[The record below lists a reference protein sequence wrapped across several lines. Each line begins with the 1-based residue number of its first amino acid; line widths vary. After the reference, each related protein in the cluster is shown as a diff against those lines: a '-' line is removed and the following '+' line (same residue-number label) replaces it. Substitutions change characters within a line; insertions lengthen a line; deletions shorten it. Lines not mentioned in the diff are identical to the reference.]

1 VAGALQHS
9 LAMWRCVTIAV
20 LVAGALLTA
29 SPAFADRT
37 ETCRAEAESLMGN
50 RSNTSSPDVS
60 GGSVSGRGNP
70 SVSNAQDS
78 NDDLVYQEAFEG
90 CLRRFG
96 EDKSQR
102 SGKGGEPRS
111 TR

>member
-1 VAGALQHS
+1 M
-9 LAMWRCVTIAV
+9 LAMSQCMMIAV
-20 LVAGALLTA
+20 LLAAVLVTA

-37 ETCRAEAESLMGN
+37 ETCRAEAESVMGG

-70 SVSNAQDS
+70 SVSNGQGN
-78 NDDLVYQEAFEG
+78 NDNLVYQEALQA
-90 CLRRFG
+90 CLRRY
-96 EDKSQR
+96 EQDKSQQ
-102 SGKGGEPRS
+102 SGKGGESRP